1 MLLTFS
7 NFSIYGDN
15 NAFKNLKDKPDQA
28 KQTDDNLAQIT
39 NLTNNQLDYEEA
51 GLKGELRSKTVER
64 FLKTMNGTSAGENN
78 NQTKLSFDIFYQ
90 IVTYFLYMVMWL
102 LKLYRS
108 FVFIFRTFVTE
119 STIELVVTGK
129 FESKIKAQVHDLC
142 NQREALS
149 EYFKIAIIQ

>member
-15 NAFKNLKDKPDQA
+15 NAFKNFKDKPDLA
-28 KQTDDNLAQIT
+28 KQTDDNLAQIK
-39 NLTNNQLDYEEA
+39 NLTNNEIDYEEA
-51 GLKGELRSKTVER
+51 GSAGELRSKTVER
-64 FLKTMNGTSAGENN
+64 FLKTMNGTSAGVKN
-78 NQTKLSFDIFYQ
+78 NQMKLSFDIFYQ
-90 IVTYFLYMVMWL
+90 IVTYFLYMVLWL

-119 STIELVVTGK
+119 STLELVVTGK